1 MSDRVIVIK
10 ILGLGDA
17 GSRFP
22 AIFTSRFHPEYA
34 TALHGTVVS
43 LTDQLSSEIPVFGTM
58 GSDSTTSF
66 TVLSTADTRRI
77 LMSRGKTAVTDA
89 TGQPVRV
96 AGYISPKPGT
106 VTIPVVDPSLFTEG
120 NYYRIQNTVFEITSN
135 SPTLEGGR
143 IWGCADVPIPMMS
156 QGTSNALLG
165 SVIYDLNNGNPLG
178 GCEQL
183 PVIIE
188 TIDLESTTPE
198 VIFRGYISKVSNDT
212 SSGQTNL
219 IKVDCSSMMAYLKQA
234 PFTPAWGS
242 VSART
247 SRLTGRIYQTGGTAE
262 VVQAVTE
269 TRYDRNLYGTLFDPL
284 SPVDGDTRVTLWQIR
299 QEGKGGISVPT
310 LSTTTVT
317 LDNDVY
323 LDFDDG
329 ATARNN
335 SYQMSFNNGHYGL
348 GSFGP
353 QVEIAFDIHG
363 VHEGGVNRENWRN
376 WSSSVTQQ
384 QTTVRG
390 ENCLTSASFTSAII
404 DLLLGT
410 YAGDLTLQYGARSA
424 TEAAWLPFPSA
435 GIGTLIDL
443 PSLYALTQGLQPPDV
458 VSTINAFNIDAF
470 TPTSVIIPYE
480 HTSVKT
486 VGDVLEGILK
496 RLGAYMVY
504 DKGKFYFGS
513 WAGKRQ
519 TPTFISDTALS
530 DPSIKLSFDRGMCL
544 MRVNATFCTDL
555 LADKIVYDVPFVNP
569 ELASSGLGKEMS
581 IGHWQTNYSNP
592 DTPAWGSTRLM
603 ANAFGLLMRY
613 SQSAARVDVS
623 LRDSVVDLEVG
634 QEIAL
639 TSSYLVN
646 SEGGLG
652 IQALTGYVLKAA
664 RSWQTPTTAY
674 TIILPGYLSVSNQLP
689 VWSCS
694 GKVADVPG
702 GDDIEIE
709 PNEFTLVNGF
719 ASIGAP
725 DSDAQ
730 AFENTFI
737 LNGAACPVQLLDQ
750 YGTLKYQSTLTAVDV
765 GANLLTIP
773 GFDAYAVPGDIIVLD
788 TAYGFN
794 LDAIYDVFLAD
805 TVGQV
810 AGSTDYARKWVP

>member
-1 MSDRVIVIK
+1 MSNRIVVIK
-10 ILGLGDA
+10 ILGLGETSGDDPSVFTTR
-17 GSRFP
+17 GNSRGQ
-22 AIFTSRFHPEYA
+22 
-34 TALHGTVVS
+34 GTVVS
-43 LTDQLSSEIPVFGTM
+43 LTDQLSSEISVFGNM

-66 TVLSTADTRRI
+66 TVLSTDFTRKAF
-77 LMSRGKTAVTDA
+77 MSRGRVPVI
-89 TGQPVRV
+89 GPFGRPVRV
-96 AGYISPKPGT
+96 LGYISPKAGT
-106 VTIPVVDPSLFTEG
+106 VIIPVVDPSLFVQDG
-120 NYYRIQNTVFEITSN
+120 YYRIQNTVFRVTNTSPN
-135 SPTLEGGR
+135 LEAIR
-143 IWGCADVPIPMMS
+143 VWGCADVPIPMMT

-165 SVIYDLNNGNPLG
+165 SVIYDLNRGNPLG

-183 PVIIE
+183 PVVMTTQE
-188 TIDLESTTPE
+188 TDGSDIE

-212 SSGQTNL
+212 SSGQQNL
-219 IKVDCSSMMAYLKQA
+219 IKVDCSSMMAYVKQA

-242 VSART
+242 VLART
-247 SRLTGRIYQTGGTAE
+247 SRLSGRIYQTGGNAE

-269 TRYDRNLYGTLFDPL
+269 TRYERNVYGTLYDPL
-284 SPVDGDTRVTLWQIR
+284 SPVEGDTRVTLWQIR
-299 QEGKGGISVPT
+299 QEGKGGIAVPT
-310 LSTTTVT
+310 LSPTTVT

-335 SYQMSFNNGHYGL
+335 SYQMSFNNGHYGF

-353 QVEIAFDIHG
+353 QVEIAFDIQS

-390 ENCLTSASFTSAII
+390 ENCLTSQSLSEAII

-410 YAGDLTLQYGARSA
+410 YNGDLTLSQGARSA
-424 TEAAWLPFPSA
+424 TESAWLPFPSA
-435 GIGTLIDL
+435 NIGTLIDL
-443 PSLYALTQGLQPPDV
+443 PSLYALTQGLQPPDI
-458 VSTINAFNIDAF
+458 VSTLDAFNIDRF
-470 TPTSVIIPYE
+470 TPAAVIIPYE

-519 TPTFISDTALS
+519 TPTFINDSALS

-555 LADKIVYDVPFVNP
+555 LAEKIVYDVPFVNP
-569 ELASSGLGKEMS
+569 ELASSGLGKEIS

-592 DTPAWGSTRLM
+592 DDPSWGTTRLM

-613 SQSAARVDVS
+613 SQSSARVDLS

-674 TIILPGYLSVSNQLP
+674 TIILPGYLSVINQLP

-694 GKVADVPG
+694 GVVNDVPG
-702 GDDIEIE
+702 GYDIIIE
-709 PNEFTLVNGF
+709 PNEFTLPATV
-719 ASIGAP
+719 SPTGAP
-725 DSDAQ
+725 KSDAE
-730 AFENTFI
+730 AFDNTLI

-750 YGTLKYQSTLTAVDV
+750 YGTVKYQSTLTAVDA
-765 GANLLTIP
+765 GLNKLTIP

-788 TAYGFN
+788 VSYGFN
-794 LDAIYDVFLAD
+794 LDTVYDVFLAD
-805 TVGQV
+805 STGQV